1 MKFLVLI
8 LGSTTLVAGGTAI
21 TSQQDSRNNVIANQR
36 PYQEHRAASRGT
48 DCQPVE
54 NPIFGNV
61 AYPLEV
67 AEGSCPLRWSTG
79 ESLLPDADIDGNG
92 VIDISSATYWQDDFG
107 TSSFPS
113 SIISFNLNTTPPQI
127 ISESVLILNPET
139 INYTGLDIINYPFG
153 VSILNLGY
161 IDVTAD
167 GKPDALIEVGMQ
179 VDESDWD
186 FSDKYYFYIENISEW
201 TAACATDI
209 NNDGSTNV
217 NDLLAVVDG
226 WGVCP

>member
-67 AEGSCPLRWSTG
+67 AEGSCPFRG
-79 ESLLPDADIDGNG
+79 GAGGSLVPDADIDGDG
-92 VIDISSATYWQDDFG
+92 VIDISSAYYWQSDFE
-107 TSSFPS
+107 SSDYPS

-127 ISESVLILNPET
+127 ISEAVLILNPET
-139 INYTGLDIINYPFG
+139 INYTGLDIINYPFDFN
-153 VSILNLGY
+153 IIHLGY

-167 GKPDALIEVGMQ
+167 EKPDALIEVGMQ

-217 NDLLAVVDG
+217 NDLLAVVG
-226 WGVCP
+226 NWGPCQ